1 MTLDELTDSKE
12 ETLLCVH
19 LQWIPSSDY
28 DPRQSGEILMNYTR
42 SFPFAA
48 VLPVQPLT
56 YLPTPDGVE
65 VTFLRKKT
73 ETKPTNDGGIRFT
86 VQPLAP
92 SSSSSAAGAAAS
104 TSAGARQDSAG
115 SPVSLASGAFSAA
128 ERASRATAGEPED
141 SAAAQAA
148 AARAWML
155 TARRNA
161 EGQSIA
167 KLFSEKI
174 IVQEFLD
181 GLTGASQKF
190 FVQNQG
196 SDTVS
201 GAQPRDALQVTSV
214 YHKWLSDWR

>member
-1 MTLDELTDSKE
+1 
-12 ETLLCVH
+12 
-19 LQWIPSSDY
+19 
-28 DPRQSGEILMNYTR
+28 
-42 SFPFAA
+42 
-48 VLPVQPLT
+48 
-56 YLPTPDGVE
+56 
-65 VTFLRKKT
+65 
-73 ETKPTNDGGIRFT
+73 
-86 VQPLAP
+86 
-92 SSSSSAAGAAAS
+92 
-104 TSAGARQDSAG
+104 
-115 SPVSLASGAFSAA
+115 
-128 ERASRATAGEPED
+128 
-141 SAAAQAA
+141 
-148 AARAWML
+148 ML

-196 SDTVS
+196 IDTAS